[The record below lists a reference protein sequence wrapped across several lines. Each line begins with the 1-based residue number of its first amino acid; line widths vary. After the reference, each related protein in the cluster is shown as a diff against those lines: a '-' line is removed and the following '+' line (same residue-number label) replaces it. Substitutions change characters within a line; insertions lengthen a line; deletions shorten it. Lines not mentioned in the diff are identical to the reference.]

1 MDLPRP
7 PRARLVREI
16 VPFVLLVCACG
27 AAVTRTSEP
36 TQPAAPPPS
45 SAPPVAG
52 ASSAPDPAALAA
64 FEALAA
70 QGSTLAPG
78 MREAARR
85 EGGADPVALVSAE
98 GRDTCLRVA
107 FAASVPVKARLVDAA
122 GNVLAASG
130 DPATDGVLGARG
142 PVCVRRGDVVKGVA
156 EGAGARV
163 RWIAWEAR

>member
-1 MDLPRP
+1 
-7 PRARLVREI
+7 
-16 VPFVLLVCACG
+16 
-27 AAVTRTSEP
+27 VTS
-36 TQPAAPPPS
+36 
-45 SAPPVAG
+45 
-52 ASSAPDPAALAA
+52 ASSAADPGAVAA

-107 FAASVPVKARLVDAA
+107 FSASAPVTARLVDAA
-122 GNVLAASG
+122 GNVLAATG
-130 DPATDGVLGARG
+130 DAAIDGVLGARG

-163 RWIAWEAR
+163 RWIAWQAR

>member
-7 PRARLVREI
+7 RRAHLVREL

-27 AAVTRTSEP
+27 AAVTRASEP
-36 TQPAAPPPS
+36 NPPPS
-45 SAPPVAG
+45 PRTSPEPPVAS
-52 ASSAPDPAALAA
+52 ASSAPDPAAVAA

-70 QGSTLAPG
+70 QGATLAPG
-78 MREAARR
+78 MRETARR

-98 GRDTCLRVA
+98 GRDTCVRVA

-122 GNVLAASG
+122 GNVLAATS
-130 DPATDGVLGARG
+130 DATIDGVLGARG

-156 EGAGARV
+156 EGVGARV
-163 RWIAWEAR
+163 RWVAWEAR